1 VTPALGGG
9 LIVDAQVRRGAFT
22 LAVSFAV
29 EPGEVLAILGP
40 NGAGKSTL
48 LSALAGLVPVT
59 SGHISMGGRVLDDAA
74 TGMFVDVADR
84 PVGFV
89 FQDYRL
95 FPHLSVRDNV
105 AFAARAR
112 GIRRRQAAVDAE
124 RWLDRLDL
132 AGLAARRP
140 ADLSGGQAQRVAIA
154 RALATEPAVLLLD
167 EPLSALDARTRL
179 DVQSELRRHLAD
191 FTGPALLVTHDPLEA
206 LVLADRLLVLE
217 DGRIVQEGAP
227 ADVARRPATD
237 YVAKLVGLNL
247 YAGTADGAQV
257 ALAGGGGFTV
267 PDLQQHGDVLVAV
280 RPSAVVVSVSR
291 PEGTS
296 ARNTWPATVA
306 GMTLLADRVRL
317 DLAGRPSALVD
328 VTPAA
333 VAELALAPGREVWL
347 SLKATEL
354 EVYPYRG

>member
-1 VTPALGGG
+1 MTPALDGG
-9 LIVDAQVRRGAFT
+9 LVIDAQVRRGDFT

-29 EPGEVLAILGP
+29 DPGEVLAVLGP

-48 LSALAGLVPVT
+48 LRALAGLNPVA
-59 SGHISMGGRVLDDAA
+59 SGRISLDGRAVDDAA
-74 TGMFVDVADR
+74 AGVFVESAER

-89 FQDYRL
+89 FQDHRL

-105 AFAARAR
+105 AFGRRAR
-112 GIRRRQAAVDAE
+112 GVRRHQAEADAR
-124 RWLDRLDL
+124 RWLDRLGL
-132 AGLAARRP
+132 AGLAARKP
-140 ADLSGGQAQRVAIA
+140 ADLSGGQAQRVALA
-154 RALATEPAVLLLD
+154 RALAAEPTVLLLD

-179 DVQSELRRHLAD
+179 DVQTELRRHLAD
-191 FTGPALLVTHDPLEA
+191 FAGPVVLVTHDPLDA

-217 DGRIVQEGAP
+217 DGQIAQEGTP

-247 YAGTADGAQV
+247 YAGNADGSRV
-257 ALAGGGGFTV
+257 ALADGGTFTV
-267 PDLQQHGDVLVAV
+267 PDLDQHGDVLVAV
-280 RPSAVVVSVSR
+280 RPSAVVVSVGR

-317 DLAGRPSALVD
+317 DLAGQPAALVD

-333 VAELALAPGREVWL
+333 VAELALTRGSEVWL

-354 EVYPYRG
+354 EVYPCSR